1 MADEL
6 RRAMARTIAERAER
20 GEYGRLTYETL
31 GKMLADWLGDPVP
44 YTAEAVRT
52 WVTTGRDPGFAV
64 SVALLA
70 ILSPDADLHALARS
84 TYLRRT
90 PRGGT
95 KRKRRGGF
103 AHRPER
109 AKRPG
114 DRGGKGEKG
123 KGAA

>member
-1 MADEL
+1 MANEL
-6 RRAMARTIAERAER
+6 RRAMARAQLARTER

-31 GKMLADWLGDPVP
+31 GKMLADWLDDPVP

-70 ILSPDADLHALARS
+70 ILEPDADLQALARS

-90 PRGGT
+90 PRGGVT
-95 KRKRRGGF
+95 RKVTRRPAYG
-103 AHRPER
+103 HKPEP
-109 AKRPG
+109 AKRP
-114 DRGGKGEKG
+114 GGKGEKG
-123 KGAA
+123 KGVA